1 MLARLVKQVL
11 KKSYGTR
18 TQLEILQHTVEIPQL
33 QKIATKTHDPVAY

>member
-18 TQLEILQHTVEIPQL
+18 TQLENTSAHCGDTSTT
-33 QKIATKTHDPVAY
+33 KI